1 MPPQKLI
8 AKEEIALTTKE
19 GSSIG
24 MLKDTIIKMKKTLL
38 ILLFSLPLTVFSQ
51 TKKDTTEICIPYKV
65 AKQMALDLNSLDSL
79 KSDSKLTNKELRE
92 TRKKVIYQDSIIQ
105 TMELKEENYKLQI
118 QKEEEKYKIVDEQN
132 NGLRDDI
139 RKIKRKNTFI
149 EIIGGSI
156 IGALSYILIFK

>member
-1 MPPQKLI
+1 
-8 AKEEIALTTKE
+8 
-19 GSSIG
+19 
-24 MLKDTIIKMKKTLL
+24 MKNILL
-38 ILLFSLPLTVFSQ
+38 IILFLLPLTVFSQ

-79 KSDSKLTNKELRE
+79 KADSKLTNKELKE
-92 TRKKVIYQDSIIQ
+92 TRKKVVYQDSIIQ

-156 IGALSYILIFK
+156 VGALSYILIFK

>member
-1 MPPQKLI
+1 
-8 AKEEIALTTKE
+8 
-19 GSSIG
+19 
-24 MLKDTIIKMKKTLL
+24 MKNTLL
-38 ILLFSLPLTVFSQ
+38 ILLFLLPLTVFSQ
-51 TKKDTTEICIPYKV
+51 TKKDTTEICIPYRV

-79 KSDSKLTNKELRE
+79 KADSKLTNKELKE

-149 EIIGGSI
+149 EIISGSI

>member
-1 MPPQKLI
+1 
-8 AKEEIALTTKE
+8 
-19 GSSIG
+19 
-24 MLKDTIIKMKKTLL
+24 MKKTLL

>member
-1 MPPQKLI
+1 
-8 AKEEIALTTKE
+8 
-19 GSSIG
+19 
-24 MLKDTIIKMKKTLL
+24 MKNTLL
-38 ILLFSLPLTVFSQ
+38 ILLFLLPLTVFSQ

-79 KSDSKLTNKELRE
+79 KSDSKLTNKELTE

-132 NGLRDDI
+132 SGLRDDI

-149 EIIGGSI
+149 EIISGSI

>member
-1 MPPQKLI
+1 
-8 AKEEIALTTKE
+8 
-19 GSSIG
+19 
-24 MLKDTIIKMKKTLL
+24 MKNTLL
-38 ILLFSLPLTVFSQ
+38 ILLFLLPLTVFSQ

>member
-1 MPPQKLI
+1 
-8 AKEEIALTTKE
+8 
-19 GSSIG
+19 
-24 MLKDTIIKMKKTLL
+24 MKNILL
-38 ILLFSLPLTVFSQ
+38 IILFLLPLTVFSQ

-79 KSDSKLTNKELRE
+79 KADSKLTNKELKE

-118 QKEEEKYKIVDEQN
+118 QKEEEKYKIVDDQN

-156 IGALSYILIFK
+156 VGALSYILIFK

>member
-1 MPPQKLI
+1 
-8 AKEEIALTTKE
+8 
-19 GSSIG
+19 
-24 MLKDTIIKMKKTLL
+24 MKNTLL
-38 ILLFSLPLTVFSQ
+38 ILLFLLPLTVFSQ

-156 IGALSYILIFK
+156 IGALSYILIFKYLI

>member
-1 MPPQKLI
+1 
-8 AKEEIALTTKE
+8 
-19 GSSIG
+19 
-24 MLKDTIIKMKKTLL
+24 MKNTLL
-38 ILLFSLPLTVFSQ
+38 ILLFLLPLTVFSQ

-79 KSDSKLTNKELRE
+79 KADSKLTNKELKE